1 MFPIFGGRL
10 RPKLRPNVPIDTV
23 VASLFDTAYVHAK
36 LRDGKAHWNYYDK
49 QQKTSMWLM
58 SGTGEGLDQWVGGI
72 PEQRYHAS
80 KSMLT

>member
-1 MFPIFGGRL
+1 M
-10 RPKLRPNVPIDTV
+10 
-23 VASLFDTAYVHAK
+23 

-49 QQKTSMWLM
+49 QQKKSMWLM
-58 SGTGEGLDQWVGGI
+58 SGTEEGLDQWVGGI